1 MKFELNLAVK
11 AVPMADC
18 HVSIECT
25 AEELA
30 VALADPVYQEI
41 GHALATKLSQAQSAD
56 HRDNNHKANHAQPN
70 DRVEYLRR
78 VVETEVKRQKSHNE
92 TVDTAIKSL
101 QDQMTRMF
109 NRVINNSSITK
120 F

>member
-18 HVSIECT
+18 HISLECT

-41 GHALATKLSQAQSAD
+41 GKALVAKLSQSTNQRQDND
-56 HRDNNHKANHAQPN
+56 HRKAQHRQEAQHKTQQAQNEAIMKVLSTIN
-70 DRVEYLRR
+70 DRMDSL
-78 VVETEVKRQKSHNE
+78 KRNGKHGKPQWGE
-92 TVDTAIKSL
+92 LD
-101 QDQMTRMF
+101 
-109 NRVINNSSITK
+109 
-120 F
+120 